1 MVFTKDSE
9 ICRSRRLPRVTLPLS
24 RELKWSWPA
33 ALFRTLPVR
42 VTPNRLD
49 SALCVF
55 IGGISLH
62 RASASLRFGDDACQ
76 LSALAGDRLL
86 DLDRDLE
93 VKLCHEP
100 LNDLRRHVAVALL
113 AAA

>member
-1 MVFTKDSE
+1 MVFTKESD

-33 ALFRTLPVR
+33 VLFRTLPVR

-55 IGGISLH
+55 ISGISLH
-62 RASASLRFGDDACQ
+62 QAFASLRLSNDACQ
-76 LSALAGDRLL
+76 LSALACDRLL
-86 DLDRDLE
+86 DLDWNLE
-93 VKLCHEP
+93 IKLGHKS
-100 LNDLRRHVAVALL
+100 LNDLGCYITMAFFATT
-113 AAA
+113 